1 MSKRFIFASL
11 ALLSA
16 FSGLATAAE
25 APLSLAWKTADGS
38 ELLRLDRQRVIG
50 REPLPDTLQ
59 APLGSLWK
67 LFVYAYLVDN
77 KQPDAGYQC
86 RGQNKDEVYCCDPG
100 ERIER
105 DRALVQSC
113 GLYFEQ
119 SNLQLDNSDW
129 SHYWQ
134 ARQAPLWIA
143 DRQQLAPQTPVPV
156 HQLLDQLA
164 HLPAQQEA
172 RKVLL
177 DVTLN
182 SAEGMAASALGGR
195 LRVKTWSWLAD
206 GDPRARQGGFAGWLV
221 DGTPLWAGGS
231 GTSMMVLKQHAEM
244 LGEVLPTPWPSD
256 AGRCV
261 EVRLFARYP
270 VRQLRRAGSEKPVE
284 PGALNGQYE
293 VEFSNGNRLPI
304 ESSGE
309 LFLERVGEGLQLTA
323 HLPREDYVAR
333 VLDREASAQPAEA
346 AKALAVSIRTY
357 LLQNAGRRG
366 ECLTIDDSSVNQR
379 VAPRPASQGARD
391 IAAWTADLVLA
402 GTAVTYHSNQ
412 PGPDRLAWSQA
423 VEQAG
428 TGLRYD
434 AILARAFPRATLS
447 RWDKPVAACQPLPAA
462 EQWLRKQRRDW
473 RQRLDAEPGYE
484 EIQQFAVCQLAS
496 GRPYVDR
503 ERQRIYVRGFFSL
516 QDRLDLTHEYLHLAF
531 AAHPNGQDETYVEG
545 LARTLLLE

>member
-1 MSKRFIFASL
+1 MA
-11 ALLSA
+11 
-16 FSGLATAAE
+16 GE
-25 APLSLAWKTADGS
+25 APLSLAWQTAGGS
-38 ELLRLDRQRVIG
+38 ELLRIDGQRLIS

-67 LFVYAYLVDN
+67 LFVYAYLVDTG
-77 KQPDAGYQC
+77 QPDNGYQC
-86 RGQNKDEVYCCDPG
+86 RGGNKEEVYCCNPG
-100 ERIER
+100 ERIDR
-105 DRALVQSC
+105 DQALVKSC

-119 SNLQLDNSDW
+119 DNLHLADSAW
-129 SHYWQ
+129 SRYWQ
-134 ARQAPLWIA
+134 TRQAPAWIS
-143 DRQQLAPQTPVPV
+143 DRAQLAPETRVPV
-156 HQLLDQLA
+156 HELLDQLA
-164 HLPAQQEA
+164 HLPAQQDA

-206 GDPRARQGGFAGWLV
+206 DDPQARQGGFAGWLV
-221 DGTPLWAGGS
+221 DGTPVWAGGA
-231 GTSMMVLKQHAEM
+231 GTSMSVLKQHAQA
-244 LGEVLPTPWPSD
+244 LGALLPTPWPND

-270 VRQLRRAGSEKPVE
+270 VRQVRRAGSDVPVQ
-284 PGALNGQYE
+284 PGALNGPYE
-293 VEFSNGNRLPI
+293 VEFVNGNRLPI
-304 ESSGE
+304 DSQGE
-309 LFLERVGEGLQLTA
+309 LFFEQAGEGLQLTA
-323 HLPREDYVAR
+323 HLDREDYVAR

-346 AKALAVSIRTY
+346 AKALAIAARTY
-357 LLQNAGRRG
+357 LLQTAGRRG
-366 ECLTIDDSSVNQR
+366 ECLTIDDSSASQR

-402 GTAVTYHSNQ
+402 GTPVTYHSTQ
-412 PGPDRLAWSQA
+412 PGADRLAWSQA
-423 VEQAG
+423 VEQAAS
-428 TGLRYD
+428 GLRYD

-473 RQRLDAEPGYE
+473 RQRLDGEPGYE

-496 GRPYVDR
+496 GRPSVDR

-531 AAHPNGQDETYVEG
+531 AAHPNGQDEAYVEG